1 MKAKKNAALKAH
13 FDQLKELVPEI
24 YSKKNERY
32 SEVEQL
38 YSLLKKSLG
47 VIEAIYLQNQDSF
60 GKSSVEEYGKI
71 IYELELMQYD
81 YEGNDDLL
89 SSAAAQILMQSKKP
103 MRKAGKSDSGQSND
117 EREAI

>member
-1 MKAKKNAALKAH
+1 MNKRNPDLKAH
-13 FDQLKELVPEI
+13 FEKLKELVPEI
-24 YSKKNERY
+24 YSRKNDLY
-32 SEVEQL
+32 SEKERL

-47 VIEAIYLQNQDSF
+47 VIEAVYLQNQETF
-60 GKSSVEEYGKI
+60 GKESIAEYGKI

-103 MRKAGKSDSGQSND
+103 MKKAGKSSEQSD
-117 EREAI
+117 EGREAI